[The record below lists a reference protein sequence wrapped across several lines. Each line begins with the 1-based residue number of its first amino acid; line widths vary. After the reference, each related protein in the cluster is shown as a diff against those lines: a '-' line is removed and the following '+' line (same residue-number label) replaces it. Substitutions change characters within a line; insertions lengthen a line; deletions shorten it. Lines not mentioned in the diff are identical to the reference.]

1 MKKYGS
7 YFYPSLTAR
16 GKRDKKNEMTKEGQE
31 DADSILEFANNN
43 VYAAVARC
51 GSRKRT
57 SHDF

>member
-1 MKKYGS
+1 MKKYRS

-16 GKRDKKNEMTKEGQE
+16 GQRRDKKNEMTKEGQ
-31 DADSILEFANNN
+31 DADSILEFANN
-43 VYAAVARC
+43 VYAALARC

>member
-1 MKKYGS
+1 MKNIKATSILASLQGGS
-7 YFYPSLTAR
+7 
-16 GKRDKKNEMTKEGQE
+16 GEIKKNEMTKEGQ
-31 DADSILEFANNN
+31 DADSILEFANN